1 MTVQLL
7 AMAIATL
14 IQASPEPPGVMEIRE
29 RYNGVKADLYS
40 SPDIYRTEIHVNP
53 DDSPYPA
60 LGHFQESIILYWW
73 SRAGEIGL
81 LMAVCN
87 GGYAAHNEY
96 TEVLY
101 GDEGEPLFMLFSY
114 SNDPETT
121 YEERRWYRDGA
132 EFHAAGRML
141 FPEGEESYE
150 LEGFNAPR
158 DADYFQELFCLL
170 H

>member
-1 MTVQLL
+1 M
-7 AMAIATL
+7 
-14 IQASPEPPGVMEIRE
+14 IRE
-29 RYNGVKADLYS
+29 RYNGVKADIYT

-53 DDSPYPA
+53 DDSSYPA

-73 SRAGEIGL
+73 SRAGGIGL
-81 LMAVCN
+81 IMAVCN
-87 GGYAAHNEY
+87 GGYAVHNEY

-121 YEERRWYRDGA
+121 FEERRWYRDGA
-132 EFHAAGRML
+132 GFHATGRVL
-141 FPEGEESYE
+141 SHEGEESCE
-150 LEGFNAPR
+150 PEGFNAPR
-158 DADYFQELFCLL
+158 DPGYFLDLFDLI